1 MSQYLPRASV
11 YDSGS
16 KEGLS
21 VETVAISR
29 NFIFNSYLINI
40 KKSDKI
46 VKTVII
52 CNSSAGKAV

>member
-1 MSQYLPRASV
+1 M